1 MGHTYTALHYH
12 IVFSTKNRASSIRPE
27 LQTRLYEYIGG
38 IVRGEKGTLIA
49 IGGIP
54 DHIHLLASFP
64 PTTCVADM
72 SRRIKANS
80 SKWVHENLRGMQAFA
95 WQSGYAAFTVSQSTL
110 GDVEAYILNQQTH
123 HAKLSFKDELLA
135 FLQRHGI
142 PYDERYVLG

>member
-72 SRRIKANS
+72 SCRIKANA

-95 WQSGYAAFTVSQSTL
+95 WQSGW
-110 GDVEAYILNQQTH
+110 
-123 HAKLSFKDELLA
+123 
-135 FLQRHGI
+135 
-142 PYDERYVLG
+142 